1 MQAVSHAIGL
11 GWDIDAQEMVPLA
24 RRIADGDLDYG
35 GDLPDQNAYD
45 GLHRPQGGEERRG
58 RSPGFRSPGGAGPTP
73 SPRASTS
80 WP

>member
-35 GDLPDQNAYD
+35 GDLPDLNAYD
-45 GLHRPQGGEERRG
+45 GFNHPQGAEE
-58 RSPGFRSPGGAGPTP
+58 
-73 SPRASTS
+73 
-80 WP
+80 